1 MPHALPYW
9 RLSGFYFFYFA
20 FVGAMSPFWGLYL
33 KSLDFT
39 ALQIGILMSLLQV
52 MRMFAPNIWGWM
64 ADHSGKR
71 VAIVQLAA
79 TLSLAAYVGV
89 FFGTSFL
96 WLFVVMSLMSFFW
109 SASLPL
115 VEATTLSH
123 LGDRTEKYGRI
134 RLWGSVGFI
143 LAVVGLGY
151 VLDFVPIRSL
161 LWAILGMMIGLAL
174 FARHIPEARV
184 TPHHTDH
191 ISAWEVIRQP
201 VVLAFFAASFFNAAA
216 HGPYYT
222 FYSIYLVDHGY
233 AKSSV
238 GWLWALGVLSEIL
251 VFLWMPRL
259 LKHFS
264 LRQILLTSLALG
276 ALRFV
281 VIGWGISWFG
291 LVLAAQLLHAATFGS
306 YQAAGIEVIHRLFR
320 GKHQAKGQALYNS
333 LSFGA
338 GGTLGGL
345 YAGYTWDALGPELTF
360 TIAAACAAIAFLLV
374 YWKLELQGI
383 ENKSPAFSPPSKNL
397 N

>member
-1 MPHALPYW
+1 MPQALPYW

-20 FVGAMSPFWGLYL
+20 FVGAISPFWGLYL
-33 KSLDFT
+33 KSLEFS
-39 ALQIGILMSLLQV
+39 AFQIGILMSLLQV
-52 MRMFAPNIWGWM
+52 MRMFAPNIWGWA
-64 ADHSGKR
+64 ADHTGKR
-71 VAIVQLAA
+71 VAIVQVAA
-79 TLSLAAYVGV
+79 TLSLVSYVGV

-123 LGDRTEKYGRI
+123 LGERTEKYGRI

-143 LAVVGLGY
+143 FAVVGLGY
-151 VLDFVPIRSL
+151 VLDFVPIRFL

-174 FARHIPEARV
+174 FARHIPEAQV
-184 TPHHTDH
+184 VPHHTDH
-191 ISAWEVIRQP
+191 LSAWHIIKQP

-233 AKSSV
+233 SKSSV
-238 GWLWALGVLSEIL
+238 GWLWALGVISEIL
-251 VFLWMPRL
+251 IFLWMPRL
-259 LKHFS
+259 MRRFS
-264 LRQILLTSLALG
+264 LSQILLASFALG
-276 ALRFV
+276 VLRFL
-281 VIGWGISWFG
+281 VIGWGIGWFG

-306 YQAAGIEVIHRLFR
+306 YQAAAIEVIHRLFR

-333 LSFGA
+333 VSFGA

-345 YAGYTWDALGPELTF
+345 YAGYTWDMLGPQITF
-360 TIAAACAAIAFLLV
+360 TIAAAFAAIAFLLV
-374 YWKLELQGI
+374 YWKLGSELA
-383 ENKSPAFSPPSKNL
+383 ENRP
-397 N
+397 

>member
-39 ALQIGILMSLLQV
+39 AFQIGILMSLLQV
-52 MRMFAPNIWGWM
+52 MRIFAPNIWGWLS
-64 ADHSGKR
+64 DHTGKR
-71 VAIVQLAA
+71 VAIVQIAA
-79 TLSLAAYVGV
+79 VLSLAAYVGV

-96 WLFVVMSLMSFFW
+96 WLFAIMALLSFFW

-123 LGDRTEKYGRI
+123 LGERTEKYGRI

-143 LAVVGLGY
+143 VAVVGLGY
-151 VLDFVPIRSL
+151 ILDFVPIRFL
-161 LWAILGMMIGLAL
+161 LWAVLGMMVGLAL
-174 FARHIPEARV
+174 FARFIPEARV

-191 ISAWEVIRQP
+191 MPAWHVIKQP

-233 AKSSV
+233 SKSSV
-238 GWLWALGVLSEIL
+238 GWLWALGVISEIL

-259 LKHFS
+259 MRRFS
-264 LRQILLTSLALG
+264 LRQILLASFALG
-276 ALRFV
+276 VLRFL
-281 VIGWGISWFG
+281 VIGWGIGWIG

-306 YQAAGIEVIHRLFR
+306 YQAASIEVIHRLFR
-320 GKHQAKGQALYNS
+320 GRHQAKGQALNNS

-345 YAGYTWDALGPELTF
+345 YAGYTWDILGPELTF
-360 TIAAACAAIAFLLV
+360 SIAAACAAIAFLLV
-374 YWKLELQGI
+374 LWTLKPDAI
-383 ENKSPAFSPPSKNL
+383 ERSH
-397 N
+397 

>member
-1 MPHALPYW
+1 MSQALPYW

-20 FVGAMSPFWGLYL
+20 FVGAISPFWGLYL
-33 KSLDFT
+33 KSLEFS
-39 ALQIGILMSLLQV
+39 AFQIGILMSLLQV
-52 MRMFAPNIWGWM
+52 MRIFAPNIWGWA

-71 VAIVQLAA
+71 VAIVQVAA
-79 TLSLAAYVGV
+79 TLSLASYIGV

-123 LGDRTEKYGRI
+123 LGERTEKYGRI
-134 RLWGSVGFI
+134 RLWGSLGFI
-143 LAVVGLGY
+143 FAVVALGY
-151 VLDFVPIRSL
+151 ILDFVPIRFL

-184 TPHHTDH
+184 MPHHTDH
-191 ISAWEVIRQP
+191 MPAWNVITQP

-216 HGPYYT
+216 HGPYYA

-233 AKSSV
+233 SKSSV
-238 GWLWALGVLSEIL
+238 GWLWALGVICEIL

-259 LKHFS
+259 MRHFC
-264 LRQILLTSLALG
+264 LRKILLASFALG
-276 ALRFV
+276 VLRFLL
-281 VIGWGISWFG
+281 IGWGIGWVG
-291 LVLAAQLLHAATFGS
+291 VVLFAQILHAATFGS
-306 YQAAGIEVIHRLFR
+306 AQAATIEVIHRLFR
-320 GKHQAKGQALYNS
+320 GRHQAKGQALSNS

-345 YAGYTWDALGPELTF
+345 YAGYTWDMLGPQITF

-374 YWKLELQGI
+374 YWKLGPQAI
-383 ENKSPAFSPPSKNL
+383 ENSHLAPSPEKR
-397 N
+397 